1 MKEKLAQEVA
11 ATAVRRMSASP
22 DMSTDMSTAEETV
35 GSQIT
40 LFSQTTPSSLEGLS
54 TFPNMGLNSS
64 DEDMDL
70 DEEILLGDNPQ
81 LVSTDNS

>member
-11 ATAVRRMSASP
+11 ATAVRRMSDSP
-22 DMSTDMSTAEETV
+22 DMSTDISTAEETV

-40 LFSQTTPSSLEGLS
+40 LFSQTTPSSLERLN

-64 DEDMDL
+64 NEDMDL
-70 DEEILLGDNPQ
+70 DEDILLGDNPQ